1 MTQTAPIPGSFDLLT
16 AQQTFAVDGNGSMN
30 FLGVPQNQPANSRA
44 FRVLS
49 ALFFIFSDNSNGTID
64 RAYPSTN
71 NPQPALSFIVPTQK
85 VNVGDQGGAPWTVG
99 SLPVPLSALGT
110 GVVLLFIGSDAS
122 AGNNQ
127 VFYALDSN
135 REIVVPFGYNYGV
148 WVSDSGDGTPHNLT
162 VTMFAQIQW
171 LEQPCNCP

>member
-1 MTQTAPIPGSFDLLT
+1 MTAKAPVPAGYDLLT

-49 ALFFIFSDNSNGTID
+49 AIFFVFSTNSNGTID
-64 RAYPSTN
+64 RAYPSTAAN
-71 NPQPALSFIVPTQK
+71 IPGLSFVVVNQR
-85 VNVGDQGGAPWTVG
+85 VNVGDQGGAPWSVG
-99 SLPVPLSALGT
+99 SLPIPLSALGPA
-110 GVVLLFIGSDAS
+110 VQLLEIDQHAA

-127 VFYALDSN
+127 VFYVLDSN
-135 REIVVPFGYNYGV
+135 REIIVPFGYNYGV

-171 LEQPCNCP
+171 LEQDCAC